1 MGLLGTATLKDPLRS
16 QRALPSVLGWQCCDD
31 RCGGETCSRGA
42 ALNGG
47 NSCTLVN
54 QVGKVTSRFKA
65 VIYSLQ
71 DRRGNV

>member
-31 RCGGETCSRGA
+31 RCGGETGSRGA

-47 NSCTLVN
+47 NRCTPVN
-54 QVGKVTSRFKA
+54 HVGKVTSRLVA
-65 VIYSLQ
+65 AIES
-71 DRRGNV
+71 